1 MMKCVICHSDDVQVM
16 DVKEEISIGKDV
28 VYVTIKTP
36 VCRSCGEHYYD
47 RWTIRYLEKVEG
59 ELKRGGEKLKQ
70 IGKVL
75 EYSSS

>member
-1 MMKCVICHSDDVQVM
+1 MRCVICHSEDVQVM
-16 DVKEEISIGKDV
+16 DVKEVISVGKDV
-28 VYVTIKTP
+28 VYVNIKTP

-47 RWTIRYLEKVEG
+47 RRTIRYLEKVES
-59 ELKRGGEKLKQ
+59 ELKGGRRRLKE